1 MELPNPNKNVQIIN
15 FFARKGGGKVGYMK
29 LLKLV
34 YLTDKF
40 MLRKYGRM
48 LSNDRYYALPHGP
61 IPQTIKDIAQGIVYE
76 KTSQTE
82 NPAFPVSARY
92 CLKYL
97 KHSSGDKWGIESLRE
112 VDEDYFSKA
121 ELEAMN
127 AVYGMF
133 GGYSTWKLRDLTHEF
148 YEWKRHEIDRVN
160 ASAPMRI
167 VDFFSDIEGKNFE
180 AFFNADK
187 KDVEEKK
194 SFYMRKR
201 EKA

>member
-1 MELPNPNKNVQIIN
+1 
-15 FFARKGGGKVGYMK
+15 
-29 LLKLV
+29 
-34 YLTDKF
+34 

-48 LSNDRYYALPHGP
+48 LSNDRYYALKHGP
-61 IPQTIKDIAQGIVYE
+61 IPQNIKDIAQGIVQE
-76 KTSQTE
+76 KTSESE
-82 NPAFPVSARY
+82 NPTFPVSARY
-92 CLKYL
+92 CLKFL
-97 KHSSGDKWGIESLRE
+97 KHSPAHEWDIESVRE

-121 ELEAMN
+121 ELDAMN
-127 AVYGMF
+127 TVYDEFGKYGM
-133 GGYSTWKLRDLTHEF
+133 WKLRNITHEF
-148 YEWKRHEIDRVN
+148 YEWKRHEIDEVN

-167 VDFFSDIEGKNFE
+167 VDFFSDIETKDFE